1 MRFALA
7 VAICHLGLSDK
18 ASVSFY
24 GCNTILFL
32 SALINLQW
40 MCANFSC
47 CHDMSPICQML
58 LLMNILL
65 YWYIF
70 TLHSA
75 HCSFG
80 KNPFIRLIGILLYE
94 QAGNTSQH
102 WQRMLLIVCLV
113 VSYFSAIASHKLLTS
128 AVVTHIAHTMR
139 AQNIE
144 QAEFVVEFCRL
155 RARSVCVSV
164 VHMCGGHGERVQRRK
179 SSYMYLSK
187 FIWEFT
193 KLS

>member
-1 MRFALA
+1 
-7 VAICHLGLSDK
+7 
-18 ASVSFY
+18 
-24 GCNTILFL
+24 
-32 SALINLQW
+32 
-40 MCANFSC
+40 
-47 CHDMSPICQML
+47 
-58 LLMNILL
+58 
-65 YWYIF
+65 
-70 TLHSA
+70 
-75 HCSFG
+75 
-80 KNPFIRLIGILLYE
+80 
-94 QAGNTSQH
+94 
-102 WQRMLLIVCLV
+102 MLLIVCLV

-155 RARSVCVSV
+155 RARLVCVSV